1 MSELRQRLLEAA
13 EAAAREGQIPS
24 AAAVIKRGRRRRL
37 RLAGTTAVLV
47 VLAVAAGMVGAGWL
61 TDRPAPLTPTPTTRP
76 TPTITP
82 TSTTGPTSTTAPTR
96 LWIPSVTPLKVKAQP
111 GPYPGPDPGNIVGDT
126 TSMVKGCQGKSRIRL
141 WIRAQKKVWLIAAKP
156 TPAGQPRVC
165 WAKAFVNQ
173 GGGGGFSGGTP
184 QPVKPLTAIADGG
197 ADEHNRLGVVGGTV
211 SKQAVRVRVLF
222 HKGPPLELV
231 PVDPGPGFPVNFFAG
246 FYLEA
251 GPPPAEGQNRVPAV
265 DRVIAIDRAGNQIA
279 GCRMSYGTDHTC

>member
-1 MSELRQRLLEAA
+1 MSDLRQRLLEAA

-24 AAAVIKRGRRRRL
+24 AAAVVKRGRRRRL

-47 VLAVAAGMVGAGWL
+47 VVAVVAGMVGAGWL
-61 TDRPAPLTPTPTTRP
+61 TDRPPPLTPTPTTRP
-76 TPTITP
+76 TPTTEP
-82 TSTTGPTSTTAPTR
+82 TSTTGPTSSTAPTR
-96 LWIPSVTPLKVKAQP
+96 LWIPSVTPLKAKAQP

-126 TSMVKGCQGKSRIRL
+126 TSMVRGCQGKSRIRL
-141 WIRAQKKVWLIAAKP
+141 WIRTHKKVWLIAAKP
-156 TPAGQPRVC
+156 AAAGQPRVC
-165 WAKAFVNQ
+165 WAKAFVGQ

-184 QPVKPLTAIADGG
+184 QPVKPLTAVVDGG
-197 ADEHNRLGVVGGTV
+197 ADEHNRLGVVGGMV

-231 PVDPGPGFPVNFFAG
+231 PVDPGPGFPVNFYAG
-246 FYLEA
+246 AFLEA

-279 GCRMSYGTDHTC
+279 GCRMSYRPDNTC